1 MPSPTA
7 ESILGGTKARDELS
21 KWTPETRKDK
31 KEKTSKPSV
40 MKESTKKKSP
50 TGLRSGSKREVD
62 DSQPRILVERKELQS
77 LQSERRA
84 LFSRIDEAAA
94 EARSL
99 REEVMSREEQV
110 SAARLSSAQQ
120 QQVWARHDALR
131 CEERDQARLNAEK
144 AEERARAAGEA
155 RASAEAD
162 RARLREQL
170 AVSEAESRRAHTEA
184 TRSTQQLIAAQAE
197 MAKAQEV
204 HAAAVAQLREE
215 LARERERAVA
225 AEARYRELE
234 PERDSSNREVAT
246 LSERLTAALS
256 ERRTADEAVKQAEE
270 MRDMLREECVH
281 CLSRTRPAWNPTCQL
296 SPPPCLVPP
305 HP

>member
-1 MPSPTA
+1 MDQ
-7 ESILGGTKARDELS
+7 KAR
-21 KWTPETRKDK
+21 WTIR
-31 KEKTSKPSV
+31 SR
-40 MKESTKKKSP
+40 ESWSSA
-50 TGLRSGSKREVD
+50 RSYNRC
-62 DSQPRILVERKELQS
+62 
-77 LQSERRA
+77 RA
-84 LFSRIDEAAA
+84 NAGHCFSRIDEAAA

-234 PERDSSNREVAT
+234 PERDSSPNREVAT

-256 ERRTADEAVKQAEE
+256 ERRTADEAAKQAEE

-296 SPPPCLVPP
+296 SLPLPPPLRIPSVAPEAVGHRLCTRANGPP
-305 HP
+305 AWLHRSTHPLA